1 MRDEGGGDCAL
12 GWIIWTKLDR
22 LLLQLVW
29 SGVASRDLSFYQM
42 RLLDPDPHADLC
54 ADPDPHPD
62 LCVCGPDAH
71 RDPHCWL

>member
-1 MRDEGGGDCAL
+1 MGIVPLVGLFGPSWTAYYSNSYGPVLPL
-12 GWIIWTKLDR
+12 GTFHF
-22 LLLQLVW
+22 
-29 SGVASRDLSFYQM
+29 SQM

-62 LCVCGPDAH
+62 LCVCGPEAH